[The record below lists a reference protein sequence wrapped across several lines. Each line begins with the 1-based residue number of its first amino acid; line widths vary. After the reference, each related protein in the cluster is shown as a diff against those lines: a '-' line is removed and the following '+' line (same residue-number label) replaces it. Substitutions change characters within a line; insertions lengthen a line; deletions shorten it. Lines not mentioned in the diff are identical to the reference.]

1 MQSPHRQITFID
13 PKPKF
18 MKLKI
23 NILLTALLVMLFCT
37 KPEIGTAISRSTEKI
52 TTENYTSNPQTIF
65 SKKEMEKQLG
75 RKLTFK
81 ENLLLPFV
89 KKQMK
94 KQARAAKGKINKK
107 PKSAGGGKNQI
118 VALVLCF
125 FLGLLG
131 IHRFYLGYTGM
142 GVLYIF
148 TLGIFG
154 IGWLIDLI
162 LLIIPNGLTP
172 KGQNNYRG

>member
-1 MQSPHRQITFID
+1 
-13 PKPKF
+13 
-18 MKLKI
+18 MKSKI
-23 NILLTALLVMLFCT
+23 NVLLTALLVMLFCT
-37 KPEIGTAISRSTEKI
+37 KPEIGNAVSRSAEKI
-52 TTENYTSNPQTIF
+52 TVENYSPNQETIF

-81 ENLLLPFV
+81 EKLLLPFV

-94 KQARAAKGKINKK
+94 KQAKAKKKKTNKK
-107 PKSAGGGKNQI
+107 SKSAGGGKNQI
-118 VALVLCF
+118 VALVLCI

-131 IHRFYLGYTGM
+131 IHRFYLGYTGL

-148 TLGIFG
+148 TAGIFG
-154 IGWLIDLI
+154 IGWLIDII